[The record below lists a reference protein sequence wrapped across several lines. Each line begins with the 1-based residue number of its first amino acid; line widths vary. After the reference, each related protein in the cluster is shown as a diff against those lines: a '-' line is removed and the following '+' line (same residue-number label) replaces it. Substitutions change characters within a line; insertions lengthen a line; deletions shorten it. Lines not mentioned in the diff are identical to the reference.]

1 MRAADCRQQAVK
13 QPYPVNHYSLPV
25 ADSGFTLLELIVVI
39 FIISGILAVA
49 LPSFTGLGE
58 SRLKS
63 DSKKAASILRYLN
76 DTAITT
82 KESLEM
88 KVHLKEKTLY
98 YKAYEGEKKER
109 LENLSGISL
118 QSKGLVSEG
127 EVTVFFNSSGADE
140 NIQIHLSDGKS
151 GTTVE
156 LNASSGRVRITDDSG
171 NEKK

>member
-13 QPYPVNHYSLPV
+13 QPYPVTHYSLPA

-39 FIISGILAVA
+39 FIISIILAVS
-49 LPSFTGLGE
+49 LPSFTGIGE
-58 SRLKS
+58 SKLKS

-88 KVHLKEKTLY
+88 KVRLKDKTIY
-98 YKAYEGEKKER
+98 YKGPDGEKKEK
-109 LENLSGISL
+109 LENLTGISL

-127 EVTVFFNSSGADE
+127 ELTVFFNTAGAAE
-140 NIQIHLSDGKS
+140 NIQVHLSDGKS
-151 GTTVE
+151 NTTVE
-156 LNASSGRVRITDDSG
+156 LNPSSGRVRIKDDSE
-171 NEKK
+171 NDKK

>member
-13 QPYPVNHYSLPV
+13 QPYHVTHYSLPA

-39 FIISGILAVA
+39 FIISFILAVA
-49 LPSFTGLGE
+49 LPSFTGIGE
-58 SRLKS
+58 SKLKS

-76 DTAITT
+76 DTSITT

-109 LENLSGISL
+109 LESLSGISL

-127 EVTVFFNSSGADE
+127 EATVFFNSSGAAE
-140 NIQIHLSDGKS
+140 NIHLHLSDGKS

-156 LNASSGRVRITDDSG
+156 LSASSGRVRIRDDSE